1 MVDKT
6 AIRMDAPETI
16 TAAPG
21 EDAEA
26 SFLRAYTADAEKP
39 SESDEDTK
47 KKVVPPVVEPKVEA
61 SEETPEEDAEDEDDV
76 DSSDEDDDEDDE
88 EKVEKPSGKRVVL
101 EPDAEAFVKHK
112 VDGKDVE
119 IPVKDLTRL
128 FGQEAALTRKSQENA
143 EARKA
148 VDEQGARYTAGLE
161 ALMNKALERFKPYA
175 DLNFLALA
183 KDPDIT
189 AEDLAA
195 LQKQATDAYN
205 DVTFLNTKLDETVQA
220 VSQTRHTNLVKAAGE
235 AWKVLSNPETGI
247 SGWNDT
253 LYNEIR
259 AYTKE
264 QGIPAKQVDELVDP
278 FAVKLLHKAMLYDR
292 QVAKPPVK
300 IVKVDK
306 EPKKIIK
313 SSSDAIVQK
322 SKGKGV
328 DGAMAKL
335 AKTGSVEDAQ
345 DAFLAMMA
353 TK

>member
-1 MVDKT
+1 MVDPT
-6 AIRMDAPETI
+6 AIRMDALETI

-26 SFLRAYTADAEKP
+26 SFLRAYTKDAEKP

-47 KKVVPPVVEPKVEA
+47 KKVVPPVDKAATED
-61 SEETPEEDAEDEDDV
+61 SEETPEDEVEDEDDG
-76 DSSDEDDDEDDE
+76 DSSDEDDDEVDE
-88 EKVEKPSGKRVVL
+88 EDEKPSGKRVVL

-128 FGQEAALTRKSQENA
+128 YGQEAALTRKSQEAA

-148 VDEQGARYTAGLE
+148 VDDQGARYTAGLE
-161 ALMNKALERFKPYA
+161 ALMNKALDRFKPYA

-205 DVTFLNTKLDETVQA
+205 DVTFLGTQLDETVKA
-220 VSQTRHTNLVKAAGE
+220 ASQVRHTTLVKAAGE
-235 AWKVLSNPETGI
+235 AWKALSNPETGI
-247 SGWNDT
+247 KGWNDT

-259 AYTKE
+259 TYTKG
-264 QGIPAKQVDELVDP
+264 QGIPAQQVDELVDP
-278 FAVKLLHKAMLYDR
+278 VAVKLLHKAMLYDR
-292 QVAKPPVK
+292 QQSKPPVK

-313 SSSDAIVQK
+313 SSSDAIVKK

-328 DGAMAKL
+328 EGAMAKL
-335 AKTGSVEDAQ
+335 AASGEVEDAQ
-345 DAFLAMMA
+345 SAFLALMNA
-353 TK
+353 DK